1 MERRINRKKCN
12 EFIRRYNAGATVT
25 VETVWMNRFNIKDGW
40 TLAIKGHTL
49 YVYDPDGD
57 LFETYD
63 LYTTKLY
70 IKD

>member
-25 VETVWMNRFNIKDGW
+25 IWINRFNIKDGW
-40 TLAIKGHTL
+40 KLSIKGHTL
-49 YVYDPDGD
+49 YVYYPDGD

-63 LYTTKLY
+63 LYSKEIY
-70 IKD
+70 IND